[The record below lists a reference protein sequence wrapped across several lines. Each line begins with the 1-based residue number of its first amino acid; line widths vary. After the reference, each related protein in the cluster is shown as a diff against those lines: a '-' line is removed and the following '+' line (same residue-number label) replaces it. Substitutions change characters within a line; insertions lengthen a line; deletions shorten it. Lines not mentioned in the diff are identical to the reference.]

1 MRAGGIKPGKWAR
14 PSRRGVLMAAG
25 AAAAMLL
32 PVGGVSAAAP
42 TLPST
47 IRIYV
52 PFGRGSVV
60 AVACDVLRVALSAEL
75 SRRVEIDF
83 PPLPDRMANS
93 LKSLAARN
101 PGELRLLASDTLV
114 HAMYDASEAA
124 RNPKATPSLDG
135 LVPVATLTIGYS
147 TALFVAADSPAR
159 DYEAF
164 SQMARGRELAIASSN
179 PGSVHKRF
187 LERALDQGLRDVLA
201 PTRDR
206 VFQVVIEGGAAGGL
220 INTPSLVA
228 FIRANPGKVRPIL
241 TFGGE
246 RNADLDVPTLRELT
260 GNRSIATTN
269 SVGLFAP
276 AGTSPEVVEL
286 LHAALV
292 AAAAHKEVVTVV
304 TSMGLPLQINDG
316 ADLTAT
322 VERDRGVVAESGL

>member
-1 MRAGGIKPGKWAR
+1 MPGNGAR
-14 PSRRGVLMAAG
+14 PSRRAVLAAAG
-25 AAAAMLL
+25 ATAAMLL
-32 PVGGVSAAAP
+32 SPSGTSAAAP
-42 TLPST
+42 KLPST

-75 SRRVEIDF
+75 SRRVEIEF
-83 PPLPDRMANS
+83 PPLPDRMATS
-93 LKSLAARN
+93 LKSLAASN
-101 PGELRLLASDTLV
+101 PGELRLLATDTLV
-114 HAMYDASEAA
+114 HALYDSTEAA
-124 RNPKATPSLDG
+124 RSPKAPPSLDA

-147 TALFVAADSPAR
+147 TALFVAADSPAH
-159 DYEAF
+159 DFEAF
-164 SQMARGRELAIASSN
+164 SQMARGRELTIASSN

-201 PTRDR
+201 PTRER

-228 FIRANPGKVRPIL
+228 FIRANPGKLRPIL

-246 RNADLDVPTLRELT
+246 RNADLAVPTLRELT

-286 LHAALV
+286 LHAALS

-304 TSMGLPLQINDG
+304 SAMGLPLQISNA

-322 VERDRGVVAESGL
+322 VERDRGVVQESGL